1 MESPVNIFTWYHFAA
16 FCGLLIIYLIAAR
29 LKLLPSIQGFKD
41 FADAFNSAGMHI
53 LLLSLFSAWSIT
65 IAMRYI
71 YYVLTLPGDT
81 LTKGQATIAVGMSL
95 VTGGLTGTFIGA
107 LLKTMSGGKANGS
120 GPAPPASTPNLDVTF
135 VPGTDLGKTKS

>member
-16 FCGLLIIYLIAAR
+16 FCGLVIIYLIAAR

-53 LLLSLFSAWSIT
+53 LLLSLFSAWSTT
-65 IAMRYI
+65 IAVRYI
-71 YYVLTLPGDT
+71 YYILTLPGDT
-81 LTKGQATIAVGMSL
+81 LTKGQATIAVGITF
-95 VTGGLTGTFIGA
+95 VTGSLSGTFIGA

-120 GPAPPASTPNLDVTF
+120 TPPPTTPNLDVTF
-135 VPGTDLGKTKS
+135 VPGTDPGKTKS